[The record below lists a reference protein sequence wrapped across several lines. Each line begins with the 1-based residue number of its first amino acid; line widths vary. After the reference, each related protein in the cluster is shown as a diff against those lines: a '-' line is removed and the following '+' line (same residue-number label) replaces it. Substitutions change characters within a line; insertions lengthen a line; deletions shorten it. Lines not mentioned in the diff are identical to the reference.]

1 MNISICRDGVEIG
14 EWSEDEVKGFFAE
27 GRLLATDY
35 YWKEGMAEWAELSK
49 MIKPPPPATSA
60 APSLNRSEPS
70 VIKAEDAPQKL
81 FDSLMQKGIGR
92 LFYICIIL
100 PLVVCLNGAVS
111 IIDSSFRYDRETGGT
126 IEIIVALVA
135 MGLYLFAVYLRLKNI
150 GNSNTKL
157 VVLTVLAAIP
167 FLAIPISLFCLFC
180 PPGYRISQEKDKP

>member
-14 EWSEDEVKGFFAE
+14 EWSEEEIQTLLDEGK
-27 GRLLATDY
+27 LLPTDY
-35 YWKEGMAEWAELSK
+35 YWTQGMTEWQQIATS
-49 MIKPPPPATSA
+49 IKPPPPAAPPSTNKSA
-60 APSLNRSEPS
+60 PS

-167 FLAIPISLFCLFC
+167 FLAIPISLFCFFC
-180 PPGYRISQEKDKP
+180 PTGYMNRAKA